1 MWRDGLNFPKKL
13 GENTA
18 QISATG
24 LHGLPVVCGLKYPPC
39 VRICAIIRAPAA
51 EGWLGYVALYV
62 HAGLHACGSCVDPHA
77 PRLGSVA
84 PAKPILWR
92 SPSKIGLFKS
102 RTQEHFFFFFSP
114 FIIFPFLFFLN
125 HSASKG
131 KWYYLTAE
139 LQLHTHTHKKSKV
152 KVIKTPANLS
162 HKAPS
167 TSTPR
172 EVLVGVNP
180 KGRLYWVAFV
190 IGRK

>member
-1 MWRDGLNFPKKL
+1 M
-13 GENTA
+13 
-18 QISATG
+18 G

-77 PRLGSVA
+77 HTPRVCGT
-84 PAKPILWR
+84 
-92 SPSKIGLFKS
+92 SKTYPLALPPPKLAFLKAEPRNTS
-102 RTQEHFFFFFSP
+102 SFFFFPPLYYFFL
-114 FIIFPFLFFLN
+114 FIFFLN
-125 HSASKG
+125 HSASKR

-167 TSTPR
+167 TSTPG

-180 KGRLYWVAFV
+180 KGRLYWVGFV